1 MRGRPISAAKEV
13 GRCDEAVHEGE
24 LVLTVSKRRRRV
36 GTEPNGMRWGGMAPC
51 TSSTRLQEGCPHR
64 AAVLALATELEVGPA
79 ASVADPPPVDFFEG
93 HLLEPFRNAGPT

>member
-1 MRGRPISAAKEV
+1 MRGSAASAAKEV

-79 ASVADPPPVDFFEG
+79 ASVADPRPVSIYAG
-93 HLLEPFRNAGPT
+93 LLLEPIRRAGLT